1 MWRIVGTSVVKKC
14 CGEVVQKMK
23 REEHY
28 KEVLWRNQRKMVV
41 EWRKGWGMK
50 ASGPLEWFQIH
61 SQLDSSLLE
70 STIDLSYIVFVS
82 RMVNGNY
89 SLVFV

>member
-1 MWRIVGTSVVKKC
+1 
-14 CGEVVQKMK
+14 
-23 REEHY
+23 
-28 KEVLWRNQRKMVV
+28 MVV

-50 ASGPLEWFQIH
+50 ALGPLEWFQIH

-70 STIDLSYIVFVS
+70 STIDLSWIVFVS

-89 SLVFV
+89 SLLYHGIHHHPTIYCRIFFPSTLDLSFIIRGS